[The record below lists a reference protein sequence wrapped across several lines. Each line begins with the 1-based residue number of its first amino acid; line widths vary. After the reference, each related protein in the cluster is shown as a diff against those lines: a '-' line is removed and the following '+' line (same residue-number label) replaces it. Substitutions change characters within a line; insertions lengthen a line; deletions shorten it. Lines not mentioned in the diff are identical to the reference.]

1 VARGHRSF
9 KGDRNELYAM
19 EQLQANYGL
28 LSTPIWH
35 EALGKIANDKRE
47 YLISVLRRGSKLTDG
62 GRVKLSTIHGAKGG
76 EADNVLL
83 LMDIST
89 KFAKEYQKNGD
100 NVNRLFY
107 VGITRAKKSLHLVLP
122 KFQDKGFM
130 L

>member
-1 VARGHRSF
+1 V
-9 KGDRNELYAM
+9 
-19 EQLQANYGL
+19 
-28 LSTPIWH
+28 WH
-35 EALGKIANDKRE
+35 EALGKIAHDKRD
-47 YLISVLRRGSKLTDG
+47 YLVSVLRQGTKLSDGS
-62 GRVKLSTIHGAKGG
+62 RIKLSTIHGAKGG

-89 KFAKEYQKNGD
+89 KFAKEFQKNGD